1 MPLTKDEIAARLK
14 EIGAYLRLVG
24 QDPYR
29 ARAYEN
35 AGDAL
40 DALGPEFEVLVDSE
54 RMTEVPGIGASI
66 AGVIGELRRTGS
78 TRKLEELRAE
88 FPPSLLELAQVP
100 GMTITRV
107 RALHAGLGIEGLDD
121 LQQAAAAGKLR
132 ELKGFGAKT
141 EQKILEGIERY
152 RNRPA
157 RRRLIDA
164 RDIALP
170 LAQRLRVV
178 PGVVA
183 LEVAGAVRR
192 WKETVGT
199 LRMVASAAEPGRALA
214 ALIDAAGHARVEGRE
229 GEASPA
235 GPQEVRLWLPA
246 GLPLEL
252 TVVPPALFASALVRT
267 TGSKAHVDRLAL
279 RAARGGQDLA
289 ALAVP
294 DEAAVYAALGLPFIP
309 PELREDAGELEAAE
323 AGDDFA
329 DLITAGDIRGM
340 THCHTTHSDGRASVL
355 QMARAGSAMGM
366 GYMTITDHSPTA
378 GYAGGLT
385 VDRLPAQWAEID
397 AAQAETGLR
406 LLRGTESDILAD
418 GRLDYPDDVL
428 ARFQVV
434 IASIHNRM
442 GMDEDQMTDRLV
454 RMMRLPQFKIWGHG
468 LGRLIL
474 RRDPIACRVEEV
486 LAAAAQS
493 RAAIEINGD
502 PYRLDLPPEWA
513 RRARQLGLAFVIS
526 TDAHSTSDLE
536 NLPYGIAM
544 ARRAG
549 IRKREVLN
557 VMAAGDFAAAVA
569 PAGT

>member
-40 DALGPEFEVLVDSE
+40 DALGPEFEALVDGE

-66 AGVIGELRRTGS
+66 AGVVGELRRTGS

-88 FPPSLLELAQVP
+88 FPPTLLELTQVP
-100 GMTITRV
+100 GLTINRV
-107 RALHAGLGIEGLDD
+107 RALHTALGIAGLDD
-121 LQQAAAAGKLR
+121 LQQAAQAGKLR
-132 ELKGFGAKT
+132 ALKGFGAKT
-141 EQKILEGIERY
+141 EQKILEGIDSY
-152 RNRPA
+152 RSRPQ

-164 RDIALP
+164 RDIALT

-183 LEVAGAVRR
+183 LEIAGAVRR

-199 LRMVASAAEPGRALA
+199 LRMVVSAADPAPALA
-214 ALIDAAGHARVEGRE
+214 ALIEAAGAARIE
-229 GEASPA
+229 GEGAPASDRTL
-235 GPQEVRLWLPA
+235 QVRLRLPV

-267 TGSKAHVDRLAL
+267 TGSLAHVQKLSR
-279 RAARGGQDLA
+279 RAASGGRDLA
-289 ALAVP
+289 ALALP

-329 DLITAGDIRGM
+329 DLITAADIRGM
-340 THCHTTHSDGRASVL
+340 THCHTTHSDGRATVL
-355 QMARAGSAMGM
+355 QMARAGAAMGM

-397 AAQAETGLR
+397 AAQAESGLP

-442 GMDEDQMTDRLV
+442 GMDEEQMTDRLV

-486 LAAAAQS
+486 LAAAAGA

-557 VMAAGDFAAAVA
+557 AMDVGDFAAAVA
-569 PAGT
+569 P

>member
-40 DALGPEFEVLVDSE
+40 DALGPEFEALADGE

-66 AGVIGELRRTGS
+66 AGVIAELRRTGS

-88 FPPSLLELAQVP
+88 FPPTLLELAQVP
-100 GMTITRV
+100 GLTINRV
-107 RALHAGLGIEGLDD
+107 RALHSALGIAGLDE
-121 LQQAAAAGKLR
+121 LQQAAQAGKLQA
-132 ELKGFGAKT
+132 LKGFGAKT
-141 EQKILEGIERY
+141 EQKILEGIQAY
-152 RNRPA
+152 RNRPQ

-164 RDIALP
+164 RDIGLT

-183 LEVAGAVRR
+183 LELAGAVRR

-199 LRMVASAAEPGRALA
+199 LRVVASAGDPAQALA
-214 ALIDAAGHARVEGRE
+214 ALIEATGHARIEARE
-229 GEASPA
+229 APTDGAH
-235 GPQEVRLWLPA
+235 EVRLRLPA

-252 TVVPPALFASALVRT
+252 TVVPPALFASALVRK
-267 TGSKAHVDRLAL
+267 TGSKAHVERLAA
-279 RAARGGQDLA
+279 RATAGGRALA
-289 ALAVP
+289 TLAVP

-323 AGDDFA
+323 AGDDFS
-329 DLITAGDIRGM
+329 DLITAADIRGM
-340 THCHTTHSDGRASVL
+340 THCHTTHSDGRATVL
-355 QMARAGSAMGM
+355 QMARAGAGMGM

-385 VDRLPAQWAEID
+385 VDRLPAQWGEID
-397 AAQAETGLR
+397 AAQAELGDGLR
-406 LLRGTESDILAD
+406 LLRGTESDILGD

-428 ARFQVV
+428 ARLQVI
-434 IASIHNRM
+434 IASVHNRM

-454 RMMRLPQFKIWGHG
+454 RMMRLPMFKIWGHG

-493 RAAIEINGD
+493 PAAIEINGD

-513 RRARQLGLAFVIS
+513 RRARQLGLGFVIS

-557 VMAAGDFAAAVA
+557 TLAAQDFAAAVA
-569 PAGT
+569 PART

>member
-1 MPLTKDEIAARLK
+1 MPLSKDEIAARLK

-40 DALGPEFEVLVDSE
+40 DALGPEFDALVDGE

-88 FPPSLLELAQVP
+88 FPPTLLELTQVP
-100 GMTITRV
+100 GLTINRV
-107 RALHAGLGIEGLDD
+107 RALHTALGIAGLDD
-121 LQQAAAAGKLR
+121 LHQAAQAGKLR
-132 ELKGFGAKT
+132 ALKGFGAKT
-141 EQKILEGIERY
+141 EQKILEGIESY
-152 RNRPA
+152 RNRPQ

-183 LEVAGAVRR
+183 LEIAGAVRR

-199 LRMVASAAEPGRALA
+199 LRMVASAADPAQAMA
-214 ALIDAAGHARVEGRE
+214 ALIEAAGHARIEDRE
-229 GEASPA
+229 RPA
-235 GPQEVRLWLPA
+235 DGAHEVRLRLPA

-252 TVVPPALFASALVRT
+252 TVVPPALFASALVRK
-267 TGSKAHVDRLAL
+267 TGSKAHADRLAR
-279 RAARGGQDLA
+279 RAAESGRPLDTLE
-289 ALAVP
+289 LP

-323 AGDDFA
+323 TGDDFA
-329 DLITAGDIRGM
+329 DLITAADIRGM
-340 THCHTTHSDGRASVL
+340 THCHTTHSDGRATVL
-355 QMARAGSAMGM
+355 QMARAGAGMGM

-397 AAQAETGLR
+397 AAQAESGLP

-486 LAAAAQS
+486 LAAATQS

-557 VMAAGDFAAAVA
+557 VMDVGDFAAAVA
-569 PAGT
+569 P